1 MVILF
6 VFLLKLYEK
15 TLYTIKMI
23 IYIILF
29 ISLIYLQIIV
39 KKQKIKQK
47 INTPDTVVAPE
58 TLSDLGHKMI
68 PSISQF
74 YILHSDIILVSMFLA
89 LFILIKSPNT
99 LQDFFKKGSIL
110 LLLRS
115 ISICLTDLPQIN
127 NNDCKLGN
135 QISKIVGGKCTND
148 YMFSG
153 HTSMTLLIS
162 LFIMKELPY
171 LQIPMLSITTIQIY
185 IILATRMH
193 YSIDIFIA
201 ILLTYLV
208 YSSSF

>member
-1 MVILF
+1 
-6 VFLLKLYEK
+6 
-15 TLYTIKMI
+15 MI

-39 KKQKIKQK
+39 KKLKIKQI
-47 INTPDTVVAPE
+47 INSHDAVVVAPK

-74 YILHSDIILVSMFLA
+74 YILHSDIILVSMLLA
-89 LFILIKSPNT
+89 LFIIIKSPNT

-115 ISICLTDLPQIN
+115 ISICLTDLPQID
-127 NNDCKLGN
+127 NNDCKLGY

-171 LQIPMLSITTIQIY
+171 LQVPMLSITTIQIY

-208 YSSSF
+208 YSLSF